1 MSNVQVSFAT
11 PKQNEPQPVQN
22 KPPAQSLAVQGACCF
37 SAGGGLN
44 FAAMVCRNP
53 RFQLFVAEYLTLH
66 NQSPYS
72 LLVDENA
79 YLFVQNNDP
88 ALLWSEFCHWFSDKQ
103 KQGRWINDI
112 PPNINTPFEFG
123 QQGEQNKPVHQAATI
138 GQSPVTQ
145 TAPQATNQAV
155 EHGEIDKPTLIIR
168 IIELLEENTSLIKQL
183 IGVLK

>member
-1 MSNVQVSFAT
+1 MTENISVSFMPPQANNQAT
-11 PKQNEPQPVQN
+11 E

-37 SAGGGLN
+37 SAGGGRN

-103 KQGRWINDI
+103 KQGRWVNDI

-123 QQGEQNKPVHQAATI
+123 QQEPVHQAATI

-145 TAPQATNQAV
+145 TAPQATKQAV

-168 IIELLEENTSLIKQL
+168 IIELLEENTGLIKQL
-183 IGVLK
+183 ISVLK

>member
-1 MSNVQVSFAT
+1 MNNNISVSFI
-11 PKQNEPQPVQN
+11 PPQANIQAAE

-37 SAGGGLN
+37 SAGGGRN

-53 RFQLFVAEYLTLH
+53 RFQFFVTEYLTLH

-88 ALLWSEFCHWFSDKQ
+88 ALLWSEFCHWFGDKQ
-103 KQGRWINDI
+103 KQGRWVNDI

-145 TAPQATNQAV
+145 TAPQTTVQAMV
-155 EHGEIDKPTLIIR
+155 EVDKR
-168 IIELLEENTSLIKQL
+168 QVIERCLSMLQQNFDLLREL

>member
-1 MSNVQVSFAT
+1 MNENISVSFI
-11 PKQNEPQPVQN
+11 PPQANIQAAE

-103 KQGRWINDI
+103 KQGRWVNDI

-123 QQGEQNKPVHQAATI
+123 QQGDKPVHQAATI

-155 EHGEIDKPTLIIR
+155 EQGEIDKPTLIIR
-168 IIELLEENTSLIKQL
+168 IIELLEENTGLIKQL
-183 IGVLK
+183 ISVLK